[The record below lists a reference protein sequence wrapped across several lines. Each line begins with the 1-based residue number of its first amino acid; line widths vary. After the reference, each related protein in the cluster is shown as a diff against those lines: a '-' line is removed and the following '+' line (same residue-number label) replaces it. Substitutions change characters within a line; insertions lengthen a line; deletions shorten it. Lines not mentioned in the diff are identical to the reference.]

1 MTPMRSARRFAIGFF
16 MVYVAAV
23 IYPGVAPLRGPRPF
37 VFGMPFALV
46 WAAAWIVAAFFVL
59 LVLDRAY
66 SAAERA
72 HAAGPSGYDTAHPDT
87 GWSGY
92 DTAHPDAGADDG
104 SPEAPSPPPER

>member
-1 MTPMRSARRFAIGFF
+1 MTHMRSARRFAIGFF
-16 MVYVAAV
+16 VVYVAAV
-23 IYPGVAPLRGPRPF
+23 IYPVVAPLRGPRPF

-72 HAAGPSGYDTAHPDT
+72 HDAGLRGYDTDHPDT

-92 DTAHPDAGADDG
+92 DNARSDAGGDDG
-104 SPEAPSPPPER
+104 SPGAPPPAPER